1 MVSEKPWTPV
11 DVLRLLM
18 AWLLVLCGGQL
29 IVPQFGPSGMFH
41 TNADGVMAL
50 VVQMLA
56 FHVSAL
62 IMIGVLL
69 FRRGISWGDAFGLG
83 APRWGFTLAVGA
95 LVGMLVLPAAW
106 VLGLLSALGLENA
119 GFPVKPQQAVQLVQG
134 AATTSERTLTALMA
148 IGLAPVVEEILFR
161 GIIYPTV
168 KQVGYPRAAIW
179 GTAFVFAAIHA
190 TPAIFLP
197 LFLLGALLAHL
208 YERTGNLLAPITTHV
223 VFNLVNFLWL
233 TNPELI
239 RRWFGTG
246 A

>member
-29 IVPQFGPSGMFH
+29 VVAQFAPSGMFH
-41 TNADGVMAL
+41 TTADRVMAL

-62 IMIGVLL
+62 VMIGVLL

-134 AATTSERTLTALMA
+134 AATTGERALTALMA
-148 IGLAPVVEEILFR
+148 VGLAPLVEEILFR

-223 VFNLVNFLWL
+223 VFNLVNFFWL